1 MSTLSDVASWFGDSA
16 NWEGPRGIPSRLAE
30 HLRYTIA
37 AVVAASVLAGPIAAW
52 LGHKRR
58 FGTLAINVANIG
70 QTLPSFA
77 ILVLAVQVIGFREIP
92 FAGSLALFIAMT
104 LLAIPPIFVNTYT
117 GVEQVDDAL
126 RDAARG
132 AGMTTRQQLWRVELP
147 VATPVILTG
156 VRIAFVQVIATATLG
171 AYVAMGGLGRY
182 IIDGYSR
189 ARLPAGVRRCRTR
202 GRARPRGRPGRGA
215 RATPGAPEP
224 RGNVAAPEACSH
236 PSDRVDSSLPNSFDV
251 DSAGNNLRLASTG

>member
-1 MSTLSDVASWFGDSA
+1 MGETRVSTLSDVVSWLGDNA

-37 AVVAASVLAGPIAAW
+37 AVVAAVAIAAPVAAW

-117 GVEQVDDAL
+117 GVAQVDDAL

-132 AGMTTRQQLWRVELP
+132 AGMTERQQLFRIELP
-147 VATPVILTG
+147 VALPVVLTG
-156 VRIAFVQVIATATLG
+156 VRIALVQVIATATLG
-171 AYVAMGGLGRY
+171 AYVAMGGLGRF
-182 IIDGYSR
+182 IIDGYAVRDYAEVFGGAVLVAGLALVADQSVALVQRWLRRRR
-189 ARLPAGVRRCRTR
+189 AGASARSKRALTR
-202 GRARPRGRPGRGA
+202 QIA
-215 RATPGAPEP
+215 
-224 RGNVAAPEACSH
+224 
-236 PSDRVDSSLPNSFDV
+236 
-251 DSAGNNLRLASTG
+251 

>member
-1 MSTLSDVASWFGDSA
+1 VSTLSDVASWFGDSA

-117 GVEQVDDAL
+117 GVEQVDDSL

-182 IIDGYSR
+182 IIDGYSVR
-189 ARLPAGVRRCRTR
+189 DYPQVFAGAVLVAGLALAADQAVALVQRRVRRSRAGTSRRRRRAVTR
-202 GRARPRGRPGRGA
+202 QIA
-215 RATPGAPEP
+215 
-224 RGNVAAPEACSH
+224 
-236 PSDRVDSSLPNSFDV
+236 
-251 DSAGNNLRLASTG
+251 